1 MSSTARNLVLSFA
14 LLLLAVPA
22 VAQDW
27 AGRGRALGRVVDEQG
42 NPIEGAKVTLHL
54 PDRPDAG
61 PDAIITKK
69 NGRWSYLGL
78 DNGTW
83 AVVIEKEGYVTS
95 EGSFQVNEFGTA
107 KPLQIELKKNPFD
120 SVRVGQELIDQGK
133 YPEARE
139 KLREALPNMDE
150 HQQAQ
155 IGALIGNT
163 YYEEGNYA
171 EAAQTYQQ
179 AMANLSPDEQ
189 TSIRLRLG
197 DSYLQQGQFDKAR
210 STYEAT
216 LPALGPEGKQQVLLA
231 IARTY
236 DQEGNRDK
244 AIASV
249 QQILEISP
257 DNVQALQLIAD
268 LLSRQG
274 KEEEAQKYLDQIPEN
289 EELPPDIL
297 LNQGIRFY
305 NQQKLDQAM
314 DNFQRVIRQDPDL
327 SDAYY
332 YRGLVYLN
340 KEQNEDAAA
349 DFHKLLEL
357 APDSQYASD
366 AKQFLEYLEPQ

>member
-1 MSSTARNLVLSFA
+1 MSSTARNLALSIA
-14 LLLLAVPA
+14 LLLLAVPVA
-22 VAQDW
+22 AQDW
-27 AGRGRALGRVVDEQG
+27 AGRGRALGRVIDEQG
-42 NPIEGAKVTLHL
+42 NAIEGAKVTLHL

-61 PDAIITKK
+61 PDPIYTKK

-78 DNGTW
+78 SNGIW
-83 AVVIEKEGYVTS
+83 AVVIEKEGFITS

-107 KPLQIELKKNPFD
+107 KPLVITIKKNPFD
-120 SVRVGQELIDQGK
+120 SVRQGQELIDQGK
-133 YPEARE
+133 YAEARE
-139 KLREALPNMDE
+139 KLTEALPNMDA

-163 YYEEGNYA
+163 YYAEGNYA
-171 EAAQTYQQ
+171 DAVTAYQG
-179 AMANLSPDEQ
+179 AMPSLSPEEQ

-197 DSYLQQGQFDKAR
+197 DSYLQQGHPDKAR
-210 STYEAT
+210 ETYEAT

-236 DQEGNRDK
+236 DQEGDRDK

-249 QQILEISP
+249 QRILDIAP

-274 KEEEAQKYLDQIPEN
+274 REEEAQEYLDRIPETA
-289 EELPPDIL
+289 ELPADIL

-305 NQQKLDQAM
+305 NQQKLDEAL
-314 DNFQRVIRQDPDL
+314 DNFQRVIRQDPEL

-332 YRGLVYLN
+332 YRGLVFLN
-340 KEQNEDAAA
+340 KGQNDDAAA

-357 APDSQYASD
+357 KPDSQYASD
-366 AKQFLEYLEPQ
+366 AKQFLEYLEAQ

>member
-14 LLLLAVPA
+14 LLLLAVPVA
-22 VAQDW
+22 AQDW
-27 AGRGRALGRVVDEQG
+27 AGRGRALGRVVDQQG
-42 NPIEGAKVTLHL
+42 DPIEGAKVTLHL
-54 PDRPDAG
+54 PDRPEAG
-61 PDAIITKK
+61 PDAIYTKK
-69 NGRWSYLGL
+69 NGR
-78 DNGTW
+78 W

-120 SVRVGQELIDQGK
+120 SVRVGQDLIDQGK
-133 YPEARE
+133 YAEARD
-139 KLREALPNMDE
+139 KLREALPDMDE
-150 HQQAQ
+150 HQKAQ

-163 YYEEGNYA
+163 YYQEGNYA
-171 EAAQTYQQ
+171 EATQTYEQ
-179 AMANLSPDEQ
+179 AMTGLSPEEQ

-210 STYEAT
+210 QTYQAT

-236 DQEGNRDK
+236 DQEGDRDQ

-249 QQILEISP
+249 QKILEISP
-257 DNVQALQLIAD
+257 ENVQALQLIAD

-274 KEEEAQKYLDQIPEN
+274 KEEEAQKYLDQIPED
-289 EELPPDIL
+289 EELPADIL

-314 DNFQRVIRQDPDL
+314 DNFQRVIRQDPNL

>member
-14 LLLLAVPA
+14 LLLLAVPVA
-22 VAQDW
+22 AQDW
-27 AGRGRALGRVVDEQG
+27 AGRGRALGRVVDQQG
-42 NPIEGAKVTLHL
+42 DPIEGAKVTLHL
-54 PDRPDAG
+54 PDRPEAG
-61 PDAIITKK
+61 PDAIYTKK

-78 DNGTW
+78 DNGPW

-120 SVRVGQELIDQGK
+120 SVRVGQDLIDQGK
-133 YPEARE
+133 YAEARD
-139 KLREALPNMDE
+139 KLREALPDMDE
-150 HQQAQ
+150 HQKAQ

-163 YYEEGNYA
+163 YYQEGNYA
-171 EAAQTYQQ
+171 EATQTYEQ
-179 AMANLSPDEQ
+179 AMTGLSPEEQ

-210 STYEAT
+210 QTYQAT

-236 DQEGNRDK
+236 DQEGDRDQ

-249 QQILEISP
+249 QKILEISP
-257 DNVQALQLIAD
+257 ENVQALQLIAD

-274 KEEEAQKYLDQIPEN
+274 KEEEAQKYLDQIPED
-289 EELPPDIL
+289 EELPADIL

-314 DNFQRVIRQDPDL
+314 DNFQRVIRQDPNL

>member
-1 MSSTARNLVLSFA
+1 MSSTARKLALSLA

-22 VAQDW
+22 LAQDW
-27 AGRGRALGRVVDEQG
+27 AGRGRAVGKVVDQQG
-42 NPIEGAKVTLHL
+42 NAIEGAKITLHL
-54 PDRPDAG
+54 PDRPEDG
-61 PDAIITKK
+61 PEPLYTNKK
-69 NGRWSYLGL
+69 GRWSYLGL

-83 AVVIEKEGYVTS
+83 VVVIEKEGYVTS

-107 KPLQIELKKNPFD
+107 KPLTTKIKKNPFD
-120 SVRVGQELIDQGK
+120 SVRVGQDLIDQGK
-133 YPEARE
+133 YAEARD
-139 KLREALPNMDE
+139 KLREALPDMDE

-171 EAAQTYQQ
+171 EAAQAYQD
-179 AMANLSPDEQ
+179 AMTNLSPEEQ

-197 DSYLQQGQFDKAR
+197 DCHLQQGQFDKAR
-210 STYEAT
+210 SVYRDAMSS
-216 LPALGPEGKQQVLLA
+216 LGPEGQQQVLLA

-236 DQEGNRDK
+236 DQQGDRDQ

-249 QQILEISP
+249 RKILEISP

-274 KEEEAQKYLDQIPEN
+274 KEDEAQKYLDQIPDS
-289 EELPPDIL
+289 EELPADML

-305 NQQKLDQAM
+305 NNQKLDQAL
-314 DNFQRVIRQDPDL
+314 DNFDRVVRQDP
-327 SDAYY
+327 SMADAYY

-340 KEQNEDAAA
+340 KSDNEKAIA
-349 DFHKLLEL
+349 DFKKLLEL
-357 APDSQYASD
+357 APDGQYSSD
-366 AKQFLEYLEPQ
+366 AKQFLEYLESQ